1 MQPRARPIAHLCTHI
16 RIMLYPALSRDHLPV
31 NHSSERRELA
41 RHGIAWELV
50 SSFLKIAAEFSLHA
64 CMLTGYNDTF
74 SSWECWSAEQPEHGV
89 RE

>member
-64 CMLTGYNDTF
+64 CMPEIMTHSHRGNVGR
-74 SSWECWSAEQPEHGV
+74 SSNPSMA
-89 RE
+89 